1 MMRTPTLASLCV
13 HVLAGLGLL
22 GGTAMAQTSPATL
35 QTPQQRIQDYYQQR
49 QQPEREV
56 QEDPLKSQLPAIDD
70 SSKAVSSVRFE
81 LKGVRFSTS
90 TLLPTAALDDVANR
104 YVGQTVGMAELS
116 KMIDEINALYTAQQ
130 ITTAQAMLSAQRIDQ
145 GIVHVN
151 LIEGRLGKIS
161 VAGEGRVP
169 EKFVRK
175 RVHQKEGDVVDDDQ
189 LRDDLIFLNRTTD
202 MTVRAVLMPG
212 HGVGETDILV
222 QADVPKT
229 RNFAVFLDNAGI
241 ESTGRERIGVQGQ
254 FWGLAGINDLL
265 MGAVAY
271 AQGGLEGSVSYSGLV
286 NRRNGRIGATIS
298 RNQIEIIDGAYRDLD
313 ITGDSTSYSLDFM
326 QPFVATRRW
335 LVSGSGSFGR
345 STSNTE
351 ISGVHVSK
359 VDSDVM
365 TIGVAVNRR
374 GEGNEWNLQQNVS
387 RIKVDEPLRN
397 ESEFTTAAGAM
408 SWIQRIGKSGF
419 NWRSQLGWQ
428 WSNAEG
434 LPAGNLYQ
442 LGGIGSV
449 RGYVRGALAGPKGY
463 TLNLE
468 LHRPYKDK
476 HDAYVF
482 IDHGAIS
489 GFQESRSISSIGLG
503 LAGEFGRRFRYSL
516 DLGHPLDRA
525 LPEQDSVRA
534 DFRVTAFW

>member
-222 QADVPKT
+222 QADVP
-229 RNFAVFLDNAGI
+229 NPELC
-241 ESTGRERIGVQGQ
+241 GV
-254 FWGLAGINDLL
+254 
-265 MGAVAY
+265 
-271 AQGGLEGSVSYSGLV
+271 S
-286 NRRNGRIGATIS
+286 
-298 RNQIEIIDGAYRDLD
+298 
-313 ITGDSTSYSLDFM
+313 
-326 QPFVATRRW
+326 
-335 LVSGSGSFGR
+335 
-345 STSNTE
+345 
-351 ISGVHVSK
+351 
-359 VDSDVM
+359 
-365 TIGVAVNRR
+365 
-374 GEGNEWNLQQNVS
+374 
-387 RIKVDEPLRN
+387 
-397 ESEFTTAAGAM
+397 
-408 SWIQRIGKSGF
+408 
-419 NWRSQLGWQ
+419 
-428 WSNAEG
+428 
-434 LPAGNLYQ
+434 
-442 LGGIGSV
+442 
-449 RGYVRGALAGPKGY
+449 
-463 TLNLE
+463 
-468 LHRPYKDK
+468 
-476 HDAYVF
+476 
-482 IDHGAIS
+482 
-489 GFQESRSISSIGLG
+489 
-503 LAGEFGRRFRYSL
+503 
-516 DLGHPLDRA
+516 
-525 LPEQDSVRA
+525 
-534 DFRVTAFW
+534 